1 LNPKWKGKLAMH
13 DLAITG
19 SANTWGSFMIKD
31 VLGSREKFRQY
42 LKDLAKNEPFIS
54 RDPRII
60 VETVARG
67 KYAIAIGSNPE
78 NVVDFLQVGS
88 PIAVITAQ
96 EGAMSTAG
104 AASYSVPKR
113 AAHPNASVLFLNW
126 LLSRE
131 GSASLSRGM
140 GTPSARADVQVVQVH
155 PSFKIDPKEK
165 VFTEVEEGVL
175 IKDDVTKIAR
185 EVFGGAK

>member
-1 LNPKWKGKLAMH
+1 MH
-13 DLAITG
+13 DLTITG

-31 VLGSREKFRQY
+31 VLGSHEKFRQY

-78 NVVDFLQVGS
+78 NVVDFLEMRS

-96 EGAMSTAG
+96 EGAMITAG
-104 AASYSVPKR
+104 AASYSVPKK
-113 AAHPNASVLFLNW
+113 AGHPNASVLFLNW

-131 GSASLSRGM
+131 GSASLARGM
-140 GTPSARADVQVVQVH
+140 GTPSARADIQVVQVH
-155 PSFKIDPKEK
+155 PSFKITPKEK
-165 VFTEVEEGVL
+165 LYPEVEEGIL
-175 IKDDVTKIAR
+175 IKRDVTKM
-185 EVFGGAK
+185 AKAIFTGSK